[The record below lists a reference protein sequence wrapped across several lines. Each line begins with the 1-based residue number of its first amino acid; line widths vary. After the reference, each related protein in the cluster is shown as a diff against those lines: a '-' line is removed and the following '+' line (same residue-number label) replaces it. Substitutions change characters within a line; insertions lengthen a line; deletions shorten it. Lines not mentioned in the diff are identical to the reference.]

1 MKNLEL
7 KNDISYLIEIR
18 NDELERF
25 NELIKTGETDERVNN
40 CINSLLR
47 IQKRVKLAEAVEGI
61 YRLVKNS

>member
-40 CINSLLR
+40 CFNSLLR